1 MEAMKYFLN
10 GEPVEF
16 TESFDVARLP
26 DRLQVRTP
34 EGSFSA
40 LAVRDGD
47 AILISYRGSQYRLET
62 RQSRTRSGGIKSG
75 EYRAPMPGMIVDVLV
90 AEGDVVV
97 AGQKILVLEA
107 MKTQQP
113 FNAPFD
119 GVVTK
124 LNAVKGVQVSGEDL
138 LAVVEPSSV

>member
-1 MEAMKYFLN
+1 MKYFLD
-10 GEPVEF
+10 GEPIEF
-16 TESFDVARLP
+16 EDAFDVAKLP

-34 EGSFSA
+34 KGSFSA

-47 AILISYRGSQYRLET
+47 AILVSYKGNQYRLET
-62 RQSRTRSGGIKSG
+62 RQSRTRTGGTKSG

-90 AEGDVVV
+90 QEGDSVIS
-97 AGQKILVLEA
+97 GQKILVLEA

-119 GVVTK
+119 GVVSK
-124 LNAVKGVQVSGEDL
+124 LNAVKGTQVSGDDL
-138 LAVVEPSSV
+138 LAVVEPK

>member
-1 MEAMKYFLN
+1 MKYFLN
-10 GEPVEF
+10 GEAVYFEDTF
-16 TESFDVARLP
+16 EIGGLP
-26 DRLQVRTP
+26 DRLQVRTS

-47 AILISYRGSQYRLET
+47 SILVSYKGNQYRLET
-62 RQSRTRSGGIKSG
+62 RQTRSRSGASKSG
-75 EYRAPMPGMIVDVLV
+75 EFRAPMPGMIVDVLV
-90 AEGDVVV
+90 SEGDSVLS
-97 AGQKILVLEA
+97 GQKILVLEA

-124 LNAVKGVQVSGEDL
+124 LNAIKGVQVSGDEL
-138 LAVVEPSSV
+138 LAVVEPS

>member
-1 MEAMKYFLN
+1 MKYFLN

-26 DRLQVRTP
+26 DRLQVRTS
-34 EGSFSA
+34 EGSFSG

>member
-1 MEAMKYFLN
+1 MRYFLN

-16 TESFDVARLP
+16 EETFDVAKLP
-26 DRLQVRTP
+26 DRHQVRTS

-47 AILISYRGSQYRLET
+47 AILVSYKGNQFRLET
-62 RQSRTRSGGIKSG
+62 RQARTRSGGSKSG

-90 AEGDVVV
+90 VEGDTVV

-119 GVVTK
+119 GTVTK

-138 LAVVEPSSV
+138 LAVVKPK

>member
-1 MEAMKYFLN
+1 MKYFLN
-10 GEPVEF
+10 GETVYFEDTF
-16 TESFDVARLP
+16 EINGLP
-26 DRLQVRTP
+26 DRLQVRTS

-47 AILISYRGSQYRLET
+47 SILVSYKGNQYRLET
-62 RQSRTRSGGIKSG
+62 RQTRSRSGASKSG
-75 EYRAPMPGMIVDVLV
+75 EFRAPMPGMIVDVLV
-90 AEGDVVV
+90 SEGDPVLS
-97 AGQKILVLEA
+97 GQKILVLEA

-124 LNAVKGVQVSGEDL
+124 LTAIKGVQVSGDEL
-138 LAVVEPSSV
+138 LAVVEPN

>member
-1 MEAMKYFLN
+1 MKYFLN

-62 RQSRTRSGGIKSG
+62 RQSRTRTGGIKSG

-90 AEGDVVV
+90 SEGDAVV

-138 LAVVEPSSV
+138 LAVVEPSPV

>member
-1 MEAMKYFLN
+1 MKYFLN

-16 TESFDVARLP
+16 TESFDVAQLP

-62 RQSRTRSGGIKSG
+62 RQSRTRTGGIKSG

-90 AEGDVVV
+90 SEGDAVV

>member
-1 MEAMKYFLN
+1 MKYFLN

-26 DRLQVRTP
+26 DRLQVRTS
-34 EGSFSA
+34 EGSFSG

-90 AEGDVVV
+90 SEGDAVV

>member
-1 MEAMKYFLN
+1 MKYFLN
-10 GEPVEF
+10 GEAVEF
-16 TESFDVARLP
+16 ENSFEVSKLP
-26 DRLQVRTP
+26 DRLQVRTSS
-34 EGSFSA
+34 GSFSA
-40 LAVRDGD
+40 LAIRDGD
-47 AILISYRGSQYRLET
+47 AILVSYQGNQYRLET
-62 RQSRTRSGGIKSG
+62 RQVRTRSGGVKSG

-90 AEGDVVV
+90 AEGDTVV

-124 LNAVKGVQVSGEDL
+124 LNAVKGVQVSGDEL
-138 LAVVEPSSV
+138 LAVVEPG

>member
-1 MEAMKYFLN
+1 MRYFLN
-10 GEPVEF
+10 GESVEF
-16 TESFDVARLP
+16 EESFDVSRLP

-47 AILISYRGSQYRLET
+47 AILVSYKGNQYRLET
-62 RQSRTRSGGIKSG
+62 RQARTRGAGAKSG

-90 AEGDVVV
+90 AEGDAVVK
-97 AGQKILVLEA
+97 GQKILVLEA

-124 LNAVKGVQVSGEDL
+124 LNAVKGTQVSGEDL
-138 LAVVEPSSV
+138 LAVVEAQ

>member
-1 MEAMKYFLN
+1 MKYFLD
-10 GEPVEF
+10 GEAVEF
-16 TESFDVARLP
+16 EDTFDVSRLP
-26 DRLQVRTP
+26 DRLQIRTA

-47 AILISYRGSQYRLET
+47 AVLVSFKGNQYRLET
-62 RQSRTRSGGIKSG
+62 RQSRTRSGGAKSG

-90 AEGDVVV
+90 SEGDAVV

-119 GVVTK
+119 GVVST
-124 LNAVKGVQVSGEDL
+124 LHAVKGTQVSGEDL
-138 LAVVEPSSV
+138 LAVVTPS

>member
-1 MEAMKYFLN
+1 MKYFLN
-10 GEPVEF
+10 GEAVEF
-16 TESFDVARLP
+16 ENSFDVAQLP

-34 EGSFSA
+34 SGSFSA

-47 AILISYRGSQYRLET
+47 AVLISYKGHQYRLET
-62 RQSRTRSGGIKSG
+62 RQTRTRAGAVKSG
-75 EYRAPMPGMIVDVLV
+75 EFRAPMPGQIVDVLV
-90 AEGDVVV
+90 KEGDSVV

-119 GVVTK
+119 GTVTR
-124 LNAVKGVQVSGEDL
+124 LNAVKGAQVASEEL
-138 LAVVEPSSV
+138 LAVVEPG

>member
-1 MEAMKYFLN
+1 MRYFLN

-16 TESFDVARLP
+16 EGSFEVSKLP
-26 DRLQVRTP
+26 DRLQVRTS

-40 LAVRDGD
+40 LSVRDGD
-47 AILISYRGSQYRLET
+47 AILVSYKGNQYRLET
-62 RQSRTRSGGIKSG
+62 RQSRTRTGGAKSG

-90 AEGDVVV
+90 AEGDAVV

-119 GVVTK
+119 GVVRT
-124 LNAVKGVQVSGEDL
+124 LNAVKGVQVSGDDL
-138 LAVVEPSSV
+138 LAVVEAS

>member
-1 MEAMKYFLN
+1 MRYFLN

-16 TESFDVARLP
+16 EETFDVAKLP
-26 DRLQVRTP
+26 DRLQVRTS

-47 AILISYRGSQYRLET
+47 AILVSYKGNQFRLET
-62 RQSRTRSGGIKSG
+62 RQARTRSGGSKSG

-90 AEGDVVV
+90 VEGDTVV

-119 GVVTK
+119 GTVTK

-138 LAVVEPSSV
+138 LAVVKPK

>member
-1 MEAMKYFLN
+1 MKYFLN

-16 TESFDVARLP
+16 TETFDISRLP
-26 DRLQVRTP
+26 DRLQVKTA

-47 AILISYRGSQYRLET
+47 AILISYKGSQYRLET
-62 RQSRTRSGGIKSG
+62 KQSRMRSGGGAKSG
-75 EYRAPMPGMIVDVLV
+75 EFRAPMPGQIVDVLV
-90 AEGDVVV
+90 AEGDSVV
-97 AGQKILVLEA
+97 AGQKLLVLEA

-119 GVVTK
+119 GKVTK
-124 LNAVKGVQVSGEDL
+124 LSATKGAQVMSDEL
-138 LAVVEPSSV
+138 LAVVEPQ

>member
-1 MEAMKYFLN
+1 MKYFLN
-10 GEPVEF
+10 GELVEF
-16 TESFDVARLP
+16 TELFDVSKLP
-26 DRLQVRTP
+26 DRLQVRTS

-47 AILISYRGSQYRLET
+47 AILVSYKGNQYRLET
-62 RQSRTRSGGIKSG
+62 RQSRTRSGGTKSG

-90 AEGDVVV
+90 AEGDAVV

-119 GVVTK
+119 GVVSK
-124 LNAVKGVQVSGEDL
+124 LSAVRGVQVSGDEL
-138 LAVVEPSSV
+138 LAVVEPS

>member
-1 MEAMKYFLN
+1 MRYFLN
-10 GEPVEF
+10 GEAVEF
-16 TESFDVARLP
+16 EESFEVAKLP

-34 EGSFSA
+34 QGSFSA

-47 AILISYRGSQYRLET
+47 AILISFKGNQYKLET
-62 RQSRTRSGGIKSG
+62 RQTRTRSGGTKSG
-75 EYRAPMPGMIVDVLV
+75 EFRAPMPGMIVDVLV
-90 AEGDVVV
+90 AEGDTVVK
-97 AGQKILVLEA
+97 GQKILVLEA

-119 GVVTK
+119 GTVTK

-138 LAVVEPSSV
+138 LAVVEPK

>member
-1 MEAMKYFLN
+1 
-10 GEPVEF
+10 
-16 TESFDVARLP
+16 
-26 DRLQVRTP
+26 
-34 EGSFSA
+34 
-40 LAVRDGD
+40 
-47 AILISYRGSQYRLET
+47 
-62 RQSRTRSGGIKSG
+62 
-75 EYRAPMPGMIVDVLV
+75 MPGMIVDVLV
-90 AEGDVVV
+90 SEGDAVV

>member
-1 MEAMKYFLN
+1 VKYFVN
-10 GEPVEF
+10 GEAIEF
-16 TESFDVARLP
+16 DEFFDVAKLP

-47 AILISYRGSQYRLET
+47 AIFISFKGNQYRLET
-62 RQSRTRSGGIKSG
+62 RVTKTRSGATKSG

-90 AEGDVVV
+90 KEGELVV

-119 GVVTK
+119 GVVRT
-124 LNAVKGVQVSGEDL
+124 LNAVKGVQVSGDDL
-138 LAVVEPSSV
+138 LAIVEPS

>member
-1 MEAMKYFLN
+1 MRYFLN

-16 TESFDVARLP
+16 LETFDVSRLP
-26 DRLQVRTP
+26 DRLQVKTQQ
-34 EGSFSA
+34 GSFSA

-47 AILISYRGSQYRLET
+47 AILISYQGSQYRLET
-62 RQSRTRSGGIKSG
+62 KQSRVRAGGGAASG
-75 EYRAPMPGMIVDVLV
+75 EFRAPMPGQIVDVLV
-90 AEGDVVV
+90 NEGDEVT

-119 GVVTK
+119 GTVVKLSATK
-124 LNAVKGVQVSGEDL
+124 GAQVTSDEL
-138 LAVVEPSSV
+138 LAVVEPK

>member
-1 MEAMKYFLN
+1 MRYFLN

-16 TESFDVARLP
+16 EETFDVAKLP
-26 DRLQVRTP
+26 DRLQVRTS

-47 AILISYRGSQYRLET
+47 AILVSYKGNQFRLET
-62 RQSRTRSGGIKSG
+62 RQARTRTGGSKSG

-90 AEGDVVV
+90 VEGDTVV

-107 MKTQQP
+107 M
-113 FNAPFD
+113 
-119 GVVTK
+119 
-124 LNAVKGVQVSGEDL
+124 
-138 LAVVEPSSV
+138 